1 MRIADSVCEVM
12 QIEPSI
18 DGLEHPRYLGRW
30 LYVHCDEFWAPM
42 GVRDAWE
49 HLQYIY
55 DEYMAKPE
63 TQKDMWRQ
71 SLTYVQRHPSKRV
84 MSRRLWDT
92 WQQQMGGQERVSYE
106 AQNILI
112 DEIMDNWDEEGR
124 VSDEARARANM
135 KWRQYY
141 KRNHM
146 TDEALRLMEGMNTAN
161 KHE

>member
-1 MRIADSVCEVM
+1 
-12 QIEPSI
+12 
-18 DGLEHPRYLGRW
+18 
-30 LYVHCDEFWAPM
+30 
-42 GVRDAWE
+42 
-49 HLQYIY
+49 
-55 DEYMAKPE
+55 
-63 TQKDMWRQ
+63 
-71 SLTYVQRHPSKRV
+71 